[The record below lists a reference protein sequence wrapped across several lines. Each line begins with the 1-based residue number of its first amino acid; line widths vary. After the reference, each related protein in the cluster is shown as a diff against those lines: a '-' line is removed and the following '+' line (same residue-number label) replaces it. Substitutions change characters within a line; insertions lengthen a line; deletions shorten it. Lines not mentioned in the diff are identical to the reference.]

1 MGLNIY
7 CVGDVKRCL
16 ARLDAW
22 IEIGWHGVAYKMRSD
37 GSGREDN

>member
-22 IEIGWHGVAYKMRSD
+22 IEIGLVGF
-37 GSGREDN
+37 